1 MSMLPADTH
10 RRLEPPCPA
19 CNDTGDIHSETGEWR
34 SICTIC
40 PAGGAP
46 RHPAAVIVKARAIE
60 AMNFDLGAIVRQWAR
75 TPGALI
81 HPDLRSRYV
90 DS

>member
-1 MSMLPADTH
+1 
-10 RRLEPPCPA
+10 
-19 CNDTGDIHSETGEWR
+19 
-34 SICTIC
+34 
-40 PAGGAP
+40 
-46 RHPAAVIVKARAIE
+46 VIVKARAIE

>member
-10 RRLEPPCPA
+10 RRLDPPCPA
-19 CNDTGDIHSETGEWR
+19 CDDTGDIVSLDDEWR
-34 SICTIC
+34 GYCTIC

-46 RHPAAVIVKARAIE
+46 RHPAHHMVRARLSAQ
-60 AMNFDLGAIVRQWAR
+60 NR
-75 TPGALI
+75 
-81 HPDLRSRYV
+81 V